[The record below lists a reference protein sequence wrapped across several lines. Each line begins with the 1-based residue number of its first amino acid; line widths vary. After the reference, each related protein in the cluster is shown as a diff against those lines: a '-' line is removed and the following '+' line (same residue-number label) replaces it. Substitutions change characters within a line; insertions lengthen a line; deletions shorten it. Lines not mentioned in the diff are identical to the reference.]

1 MKFKVN
7 LATQPYEDAQR
18 FFLLWGA
25 VLLLIAA
32 LTGAQVYGAVLG
44 WRNTHAMAQ
53 RIAAEKAN
61 LDKLN
66 RQEQADIAILNKPE
80 NRDVKERSQVIN
92 SLIRSKEFSWT
103 LIFAELEQLM
113 PARLHVVSIKPQ
125 LDVNN
130 EIEVRMKVAGDS
142 REKAIELVHNMEQ
155 SREFRH
161 AQVLIESSSQPDPG
175 RGAQPGDTVSFEI
188 SAQYVPAAPSVP
200 AAAPG
205 RSGQ

>member
-7 LATQPYEDAQR
+7 LATQPYENAQR

-25 VLLLIAA
+25 VLLVIAA
-32 LTGAQVYGAVLG
+32 LTGALVYGAVLG
-44 WRNTHAMAQ
+44 WRHTHAISQ

-66 RQEQADIAILNKPE
+66 QQEQADIAILNKPE
-80 NRDVKERSQVIN
+80 NRDVKERSQVLN

-113 PARLHVVSIKPQ
+113 PTRLHVVSIKPQ
-125 LDVNN
+125 LDLNN
-130 EIEVRMKVAGDS
+130 EIEVHMKVGGDS
-142 REKAIELVHNMEQ
+142 RDKAIELVHNMEQ
-155 SREFRH
+155 SRQFRH
-161 AQVLIESSSQPDPG
+161 AQVISESSTQSEPG
-175 RGAQPGDTVSFEI
+175 RGAQPGDTVFFEI
-188 SAQYVPAAPSVP
+188 SAQYVPVAPNPP
-200 AAAPG
+200 AAAQE